1 MDASDPQEMR
11 ETIDSGMF
19 TNDWF
24 KSMDMGMPDAFTMLD
39 MGYLGM
45 DSMMADTD
53 NLLGLDDLGSI
64 S

>member
-1 MDASDPQEMR
+1 MGASDPKEMR

-45 DSMMADTD
+45 DSMMVDTE

-64 S
+64 G

>member
-1 MDASDPQEMR
+1 MLFR
-11 ETIDSGMF
+11 
-19 TNDWF
+19 
-24 KSMDMGMPDAFTMLD
+24 SMDMGMPDAFTMLD

-64 S
+64 G